1 MQKTPRINQQI
12 SRGQYL
18 LLAFLGIASLIFL
31 WAITSYSGLIRPLF
45 LPTPSA
51 VLGSAITLFRDL
63 GLTGDIL
70 ISLYRIAFGFL
81 LSVIVSVPL
90 GVYLGLN
97 KRGEAFFDPIISFIR
112 YIPPSAFVPLFI
124 LWFGIGELQ
133 KVLLIFAGV
142 TPYLTLLIF
151 DVVANTKKEFA
162 EAAYTLGASRNDI
175 VFRVVIPQSLPG
187 IWDAMRLMMGAAW
200 TFVVLA
206 EVIAATSGLG
216 YLIMTS
222 QRFLQTGNVI
232 AAIFI
237 IGLLGLLTDLLFK
250 FTRKKFFP
258 WAEKINYA

>member
-1 MQKTPRINQQI
+1 MQKTPRLNQQI

-18 LLAFLGIASLIFL
+18 LLACLGIISLLAL
-31 WAITSYSGLIRPLF
+31 WAVASYSGMIRPLF
-45 LPTPSA
+45 LPTPTA
-51 VLGSAITLFRDL
+51 VFNSAITLFRDL
-63 GLTGDIL
+63 NLAGDIL
-70 ISLYRIAFGFL
+70 ISLYRITLGFL
-81 LSVIVSVPL
+81 LSVIVSIPL
-90 GVYLGLN
+90 GIYLGMN

-112 YIPPSAFVPLFI
+112 YIPVSAFVPLFI

-142 TPYLTLLIF
+142 APYLTILIY
-151 DVVANTKKEFA
+151 DVVANTKKEYA

-175 VFRVVIPQSLPG
+175 TFRVVVPQSFPG

-200 TFVVLA
+200 TFVILA
-206 EVIAATSGLG
+206 EIIAATSGLG

-222 QRFLQTGNVI
+222 QRFLQTSNVI

-237 IGLLGLLTDLLFK
+237 IGILGLLTDLLFK

-258 WAEKINYA
+258 WAEKTNYA